1 MHPGC
6 RGIRRKD
13 KRVFVDLHIHS
24 CLSPCADDDM
34 TPANICGMAHIKGLD
49 AIAVT
54 DHNTARNLPYV
65 KEAADYYHI
74 ILLPGLEVTTR
85 EEVHLLGYFPTVEAA
100 VEIGEIFSSHL
111 PPMPNQ
117 PKFFGNQY
125 VMNTDDEIQAEETR
139 MLIGATD
146 LDLQQCAA
154 LIRSH
159 GGLAV
164 PAHINRGSNGLLV
177 NLGMMPDEPVFS
189 TVEVARHLPVAEA
202 AVKERVVLYS
212 SDAHQLGAIM
222 EAEFD
227 LPTPRFSLGGLLETI
242 AGNAKQ

>member
-1 MHPGC
+1 M
-6 RGIRRKD
+6 
-13 KRVFVDLHIHS
+13 FVDLHIHS

-65 KEAADYYHI
+65 KEAADYYHL
-74 ILLPGLEVTTR
+74 ILLPGMEVTTR
-85 EEVHLLGYFPTVEAA
+85 EEVHLLGYFPTVEDALEA
-100 VEIGEIFSSHL
+100 GEVFSSHL
-111 PPMPNQ
+111 PKMPNR

-125 VMNTDDEIQAEETR
+125 IMNTDDEIMGEEMR

-146 LDLQQCAA
+146 LDLTECTEI
-154 LIRSH
+154 IRKR
-159 GGLAV
+159 GGVAI

-177 NLGMMPDEPVFS
+177 NLGLMPQEPAYPV
-189 TVEVARHLPVAEA
+189 VEVARHMDIHPSI
-202 AVKERVVLYS
+202 VKDRMVLYS
-212 SDAHQLGAIM
+212 SDAHQLGNIM

-227 LPTPRFSLGGLLETI
+227 FPVERFSLGGLFDTLK
-242 AGNAKQ
+242 NAH